1 MGKGDIEVMF
11 IFILFKYYTL
21 CEIETFILYEKGI
34 FVFLKKQNKTK
45 TGWMTTGTKSSRET
59 SGKPWGIGPE
69 WRSGNLAPKHFPF
82 DIFLAP

>member
-1 MGKGDIEVMF
+1 M
-11 IFILFKYYTL
+11 
-21 CEIETFILYEKGI
+21 

-45 TGWMTTGTKSSRET
+45 MGWMTTGTKSSRET
-59 SGKPWGIGPE
+59 SGKPWGIDPE